1 MTFEDLIQA
10 YTDCRRHKRGGREA
24 LAFELRLEDN
34 LMALWRELREGTYR
48 PGRSRCFIIG
58 RPVRREVFAAE
69 FRDRIVQHLLCSRIE
84 PVLDR
89 GMIHDSYSCRK
100 GRGTLYGVR
109 RIRRFI
115 AQCSGGYT
123 RDCYVLKCDLR
134 GFFMSID
141 RGRLAERLERTLERK
156 YAGDDKAEV
165 LALARMIALYDPV
178 PGARVVGSAGGWRLL
193 PPDKSLFAVNG
204 RPMPGGVRFPFPVP
218 QEGKGLPIGNLTSQL
233 FANFYLTPFDHYVK
247 HTLGVRY
254 YGRYADDFVI
264 VHQDREYLKRL
275 VPQLEQF
282 LRDELDLTLH
292 PRKRYLQHYS
302 RGVSFLGVFIRRDAL
317 FTGRRTKE
325 GLYRTV
331 GRWNDR
337 AQERPLER
345 CDLEAFRSSVNSY
358 WGLMR
363 HHNSYRLRRSSAR
376 RFCPELVAVTGQ
388 ESYRKVTLPDPYKG
402 AKRKRK
408 KEISRIAIENKC
420 RQI

>member
-48 PGRSRCFIIG
+48 PGRSHCFIIG

-69 FRDRIVQHLLCSRIE
+69 FRDRVVQHLLCNRIE

-115 AQCSGGYT
+115 AQCSEGYT

-141 RGRLAERLERTLERK
+141 RERLAERLERTLERE
-156 YAGDDKAEV
+156 YAGSDKAEV
-165 LALARMIALYDPV
+165 LALTRLIALYDPV
-178 PGARVVGSAGGWRLL
+178 PGARVAGPVGGWRLL
-193 PPDKSLFAVNG
+193 PPDKSLFAVSG
-204 RPMPGGVRFPFPVP
+204 RPMPGDVRSPLPVP
-218 QEGKGLPIGNLTSQL
+218 PGGKGLPIGNLTSQL

-363 HHNSYRLRRSSAR
+363 HHSSYRLRKRSAG
-376 RFCPELVAVTGQ
+376 RFCNELTAVTGQ
-388 ESYRKVTLPDPYKG
+388 ESYRKVTLPAPSRR
-402 AKRKRK
+402 AKRNRR
-408 KEISRIAIENKC
+408 KEISGIAIENKC

>member
-34 LMALWRELREGTYR
+34 LLALWRELHAGTYR

-69 FRDRIVQHLLCSRIE
+69 FRDRVVQHLLCNRIE

-100 GRGTLYGVR
+100 GRGTLYGVQ

-115 AQCSGGYT
+115 AQCSKGYT

-141 RGRLAERLERTLERK
+141 RERLAGMLDRTLRRE
-156 YAGDDKAEV
+156 YVGDDKAEV
-165 LALARMIALYDPV
+165 LALTRLIALYDPI
-178 PGARVVGSAGGWRLL
+178 PGVRVAGPAEGWRLL

-204 RPMPGGVRFPFPVP
+204 APMPGSVRSLFPAL
-218 QEGKGLPIGNLTSQL
+218 QAGKGLPIGNLTSQL

-264 VHQDREYLKRL
+264 VHTDRQYLKGL
-275 VPQLEQF
+275 VPQIERF
-282 LRDELDLTLH
+282 LHDELGLTLH
-292 PRKRYLQHYS
+292 PHKRYLQHYS
-302 RGVSFLGVFIRRDAL
+302 KGVSFLGVFIRRDAV
-317 FTGRRTKE
+317 FTGRRIKE

-331 GRWNDR
+331 GRWNAL
-337 AQERPLER
+337 AQERALER

-363 HHNSYRLRRSSAR
+363 HHNSYWLRKRSAE

-388 ESYRKVTLPDPYKG
+388 VGYRKVTLLDPCRR
-402 AKRKRK
+402 AKRKRGK
-408 KEISRIAIENKC
+408 QRMMIAHENEC